1 MGICTGNA
9 MINRAG
15 INWPDK
21 HVQVHV
27 NPRITVDTFHYD
39 LDFPLGGSN
48 SCFVREL
55 DMSINIAPA
64 GGFECIATLTLN
76 MNRRGCFSIPLL
88 ILLSK
93 KGMFGIQLGLGYLL
107 HASYSH
113 NACIGQGPLN
123 PGSFCRGG
131 GQFRSRCDG
140 LTS

>member
-39 LDFPLGGSN
+39 LDLHLGGSN

-64 GGFECIATLTLN
+64 GDFEYIATLSLN
-76 MNRRGCFSIPLL
+76 MNKRGSCSIPLL

-93 KGMFGIQLGLGYLL
+93 EGMFGIRLGLGYLL

-113 NACIGQGPLN
+113 NACIGQGPLT
-123 PGSFCRGG
+123 PGSFCRWGPIPI
-131 GQFRSRCDG
+131 
-140 LTS
+140 TV